1 MRWKFLF
8 CLPLL
13 ALLLLVCGGCQPR
26 SAILLQG
33 KELASWE
40 DLYGQDIDAVE
51 AALGVELSYGG
62 MRNIRDLP
70 EPVLFE
76 EMEFTQQLLFE
87 ADTNTLFGVRYAYQG
102 PVEDLSSL
110 VDGLLSQFTKA
121 YGQAITYPETKYRLS
136 DDAFKAVAKA
146 TSPDEWE
153 MFLYPWREE
162 WPTSEDTVCCLSV
175 QPIPGRTE
183 IILDYTMASEEPVFH
198 IQGDYPDFI
207 RIQRNH
213 IADEDYKDFFPQD
226 REYQEIIELLNGLQ
240 YRRKEV
246 LELESGGGGFMY
258 AVEFMYEKDNPYEE
272 DKNASPYCRLCY
284 EFTNENILVDHVM
297 YYCDPKALA
306 QLQAYL
312 GP

>member
-1 MRWKFLF
+1 MKWKSLF

-13 ALLLLVCGGCQPR
+13 ALLLLACGGCQPK

-40 DLYGQDIDAVE
+40 DLYGQDIDAV
-51 AALGVELSYGG
+51 AGTLGVELSYSEV
-62 MRNIRDLP
+62 RNVWNLP

-102 PVEDLSSL
+102 PVEDLSAF

-136 DDAFKAVAKA
+136 DDAFKAAAIASV
-146 TSPDEWE
+146 DQWE

-162 WPTSEDTVCCLSV
+162 WPASENTVCCLSV
-175 QPIPGRTE
+175 QPVPGRRDIE
-183 IILDYTMASEEPVFH
+183 LDYTMVSEEPIFH

-226 REYQEIIELLNGLQ
+226 KEYQEIIELLNGLQ

-297 YYCDPKALA
+297 YYCDPEALA
-306 QLQAYL
+306 QLRAYL
-312 GP
+312 GT